1 MTNERID
8 KNVYELAQERLAILF
23 RKFDNIYVSFSGGKD
38 SGVLL
43 NLCIEY
49 IRKHNLK
56 RKIGVFHLDYE
67 IQYRM
72 TLEYVER
79 TFRENPDILEVY
91 HICVPFRVT
100 TCTSMY
106 QNYWR
111 PWDEEKKEA
120 WVRPMPDNAMTLHD
134 FPFYDSRMWD
144 YDFQIEFSR
153 WLHERKKAGRTCC
166 LVGIRTQESYNRWRT
181 IYRGVKEQYKDYA
194 WSTKI
199 DEDIYNFYPLFDW
212 KTTDIWTA
220 NGKFGWDYNHLY
232 DLYYQAGVS
241 LDRMRVASP
250 FISEAIESLSLYKVI
265 DPEMWG
271 KMIGRVNGVNF
282 SGLYGSTQAM
292 GRQKIK
298 LPEGHTWKSFVEFLL
313 STLPAVTRQRYQRK
327 LDVSIKFWK
336 NKGGVLSEEVIRKLK
351 ERNIPIEVGDSTN
364 YKTDKK
370 PVRMDYLDDIDIEEF
385 KEIPT
390 YKRMCICILRNDHTC
405 KYMGF
410 ALTKEETQLKENALK
425 RYGNVLTEKKEKA
438 R

>member
-1 MTNERID
+1 M
-8 KNVYELAQERLAILF
+8 
-23 RKFDNIYVSFSGGKD
+23 
-38 SGVLL
+38 
-43 NLCIEY
+43 
-49 IRKHNLK
+49 
-56 RKIGVFHLDYE
+56 
-67 IQYRM
+67 
-72 TLEYVER
+72 
-79 TFRENPDILEVY
+79 
-91 HICVPFRVT
+91 
-100 TCTSMY
+100 
-106 QNYWR
+106 
-111 PWDEEKKEA
+111 
-120 WVRPMPDNAMTLHD
+120 
-134 FPFYDSRMWD
+134 
-144 YDFQIEFSR
+144 
-153 WLHERKKAGRTCC
+153 
-166 LVGIRTQESYNRWRT
+166 
-181 IYRGVKEQYKDYA
+181 KEQYKDYA